1 MCRWNPFN
9 NHFTVCTHCMPVCI
23 HAIILYKSK
32 KLVKLAYLF
41 VSVREEMNEKARELG
56 IDGPLVTKHYG
67 DTHREAALK
76 YKKGVSWAKRW
87 KNLSEE
93 DKRPKF
99 LTTLP
104 DGTSY
109 C

>member
-1 MCRWNPFN
+1 MKWPSI
-9 NHFTVCTHCMPVCI
+9 FT
-23 HAIILYKSK
+23 
-32 KLVKLAYLF
+32 YLCL
-41 VSVREEMNEKARELG
+41 REEIKEKAKELG
-56 IDGPLVTKHYG
+56 IDGPLITKYYG
-67 DTHREAALK
+67 DTQREVALK

-87 KNLSEE
+87 MKLSDE

-99 LTTLP
+99 LTSLP

>member
-1 MCRWNPFN
+1 MLFLLVV
-9 NHFTVCTHCMPVCI
+9 FTIVNFITAFLI
-23 HAIILYKSK
+23 TFY
-32 KLVKLAYLF
+32 
-41 VSVREEMNEKARELG
+41 REEMNEKAKELG
-56 IDGPLVTKHYG
+56 VDGPLVTKYYG
-67 DTHREAALK
+67 DTQREAAMK

-87 KNLSEE
+87 KNLSDE

-99 LTTLP
+99 LTSLP

>member
-1 MCRWNPFN
+1 MHCVPMYIVLKKCLCKSRETCLLMF
-9 NHFTVCTHCMPVCI
+9 VCG
-23 HAIILYKSK
+23 
-32 KLVKLAYLF
+32 
-41 VSVREEMNEKARELG
+41 REEMKEKARELG
-56 IDGPLVTKHYG
+56 IDGPLVTKYYG

-87 KNLSEE
+87 KNLSDE

-99 LTTLP
+99 LTSLP
-104 DGTSY
+104 DGTTY

>member
-1 MCRWNPFN
+1 MYLLNIGFCTPCKLINLLKIFN
-9 NHFTVCTHCMPVCI
+9 IFVI
-23 HAIILYKSK
+23 F
-32 KLVKLAYLF
+32 YLF
-41 VSVREEMNEKARELG
+41 ICVRDEMKEKARELG
-56 IDGPLVTKHYG
+56 IDGPLVTKYYG

-87 KNLSEE
+87 KNVSEE

>member
-1 MCRWNPFN
+1 M
-9 NHFTVCTHCMPVCI
+9 
-23 HAIILYKSK
+23 K
-32 KLVKLAYLF
+32 
-41 VSVREEMNEKARELG
+41 EKAREFG
-56 IDGPLVTKHYG
+56 VDGPLVTKYYG
-67 DTHREAALK
+67 DTQREAAMK

-99 LTTLP
+99 LTSLP